1 MSYLVGSVLKFGA
14 GELCGLENSF
24 LESEII
30 LGLIWEKERSF
41 LRANSEKVLPEKVAC
56 EFFSKI
62 SLRQKGVPVAQIF
75 GFKNWGGL
83 QILVDE
89 NTLIPRDE
97 TEFLITEILPANTPK
112 TSKNLPRR
120 FLDLGCGSGCGAV
133 FWAKNF
139 PDFEVF
145 ASDICPRALAV
156 ARRNAEFHKTSISF
170 RQSDLLEKWDENFE
184 IVFANLPYLP
194 DDFPVEKSLS
204 FEPQKAL
211 FGGADGLDLIRRL
224 ENQIRAKKIFI
235 QNLWLEFLP
244 IQKAEIQKIFKD
256 YSVKFFADVSG
267 RDIFFARIQASR
279 DA

>member
-1 MSYLVGSVLKFGA
+1 M
-14 GELCGLENSF
+14 GLENSF

-30 LGLIWEKERSF
+30 LGLIWGKERSF

-75 GFKNWGGL
+75 GFKSWGGL

-89 NTLIPRDE
+89 NVLIPRDE
-97 TEFLITEILPANTPK
+97 TEFLITEILPTNTPK

-145 ASDICPRALAV
+145 ASDVCPRALAT
-156 ARRNAEFHKTSISF
+156 ARRNAEFSQKLLFSF

-194 DDFPVEKSLS
+194 DDFPVEKIAFHSNPKKRFLG
-204 FEPQKAL
+204 AL
-211 FGGADGLDLIRRL
+211 TD
-224 ENQIRAKKIFI
+224 
-235 QNLWLEFLP
+235 
-244 IQKAEIQKIFKD
+244 
-256 YSVKFFADVSG
+256 
-267 RDIFFARIQASR
+267 
-279 DA
+279 